1 MIKKVITA
9 VCAALVLAVQTAFPA
24 FAEDSD
30 HRSLVE
36 EIFTQTSAGGGFWDG
51 MEYGGA
57 DRIAYCYT
65 ELYGADGAEDYIV
78 TAKAAAEELMTSER
92 FVKPTDLQKCAIAL
106 SHYGECSQQLIDAAV
121 YLNEDF
127 SKQGLNAYIW
137 GLIAADRAELPA
149 PEGALN
155 TRASMTEY
163 ILSKQLDDGGFAL
176 TGSAA
181 DCDITSAVIYAL
193 APQRDD
199 SAVAEAIGRAFV
211 TLRQLQTARG
221 FASMGEVNCESTA
234 QAVIAAASLGEISW
248 IEDSGVLDALL
259 LYRTEDGFSH
269 LEGGKANPLATSQ
282 ACSALTAYLKLA
294 PQEAPA
300 IETEHTQE
308 SSQAA
313 SQEVDPQQAKL
324 TGSTIKLVAV
334 ILCAVAGIVFVL
346 VWLLGGRKRL
356 LLLVLAI
363 IFAVTALLAALAN
376 FSTTEEHFASHGG
389 VGTMSVTVYAE
400 CQAVFDA
407 ADKAEK
413 GVALPASSTVIAE
426 CTVSLPEEATALDAL
441 AQAAREQQVTIDF
454 IESWS
459 GAYIRGIAG
468 LYEFDFGSESGWLY
482 YVNGESPSCA
492 VSEYILQD
500 GDALTLSY
508 TCALGRAE

>member
-30 HRSLVE
+30 YRSLVE
-36 EIFTQTSAGGGFWDG
+36 EIFIQTSAGGDFWDG

-78 TAKAAAEELMTSER
+78 TAKAAAEELMASER

-137 GLIAADRAELPA
+137 GLIAVDRAEFPA
-149 PEGALN
+149 PEGAQN

-163 ILSKQLDDGGFAL
+163 ILSKQLSDGGFVL

-199 SAVAEAIGRAFV
+199 SKVAEAIGRAFEA
-211 TLRQLQTARG
+211 LRQLQGDRG

-234 QAVIAAASLGEISW
+234 QAIIAAASLGETVW
-248 IEDSGVLDALL
+248 LEDSGVLEDLL
-259 LYRTEDGFSH
+259 LYRTVDGFSH

-282 ACSALTAYLKLA
+282 ACSAITAYLKLA

-300 IETEHTQE
+300 IETEQTQE
-308 SSQAA
+308 SLQAA
-313 SQEVDPQQAKL
+313 SQEVNSQQEKL
-324 TGSTIKLVAV
+324 TGGTIKLVAV
-334 ILCAVAGIVFVL
+334 VLCSVVGIVFAL
-346 VWLLGGRKRL
+346 AWLLGGRKRL
-356 LLLVLAI
+356 LLLVLTI
-363 IFAVTALLAALAN
+363 VFAVVALLAAFTD
-376 FSTTEEHFASHGG
+376 FSTAEEHFASHSGAG
-389 VGTMSVTVYAE
+389 ALTVTVYAE

-413 GVALPASSTVIAE
+413 GVVLPASSTVITE
-426 CTVSLPEEATALDAL
+426 CTVSLSEEETALDAL
-441 AQAAREQQVTIDF
+441 AEAAREQQVTIDY

-500 GDALTLSY
+500 GDVLTLNY